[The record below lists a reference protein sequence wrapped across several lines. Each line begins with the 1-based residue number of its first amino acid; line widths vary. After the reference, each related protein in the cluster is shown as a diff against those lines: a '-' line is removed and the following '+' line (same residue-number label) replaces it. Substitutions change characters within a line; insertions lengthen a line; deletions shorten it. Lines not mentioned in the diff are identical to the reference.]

1 MPRISRTTY
10 EAINAGLK
18 VAEAQ
23 HKMEQ
28 WQAQH
33 ERKPAGGGG
42 GEGEGA
48 SGEAGAPQLTPEEMA
63 EK

>member
-1 MPRISRTTY
+1 
-10 EAINAGLK
+10 
-18 VAEAQ
+18 
-23 HKMEQ
+23 MEQ

>member
-1 MPRISRTTY
+1 
-10 EAINAGLK
+10 
-18 VAEAQ
+18 
-23 HKMEQ
+23 MEQ

-42 GEGEGA
+42 GDGEGEGA
-48 SGEAGAPQLTPEEMA
+48 SGEAGTPQLTPEEMA